1 MNYRTLETGIKVFLL
16 IITAYMAADVVSIV
30 ARGAM
35 HTLPSF
41 TMPEKVRKKITPA
54 LPSLSGERTEMLPA
68 ADTLPPLVLMGTVI
82 GAHPYAVIL
91 DAVSKR
97 QEFYR
102 VKAEVSSGWHIH
114 KIDKNKVVLK
124 KGGREEYLELKSI
137 ETEAGQM
144 EGGGNL
150 KQKQEVRNSIR
161 LSPLE
166 VESALSDLNR
176 VMTQAR
182 VIPNIV
188 EGKTSGYKI
197 FNIVPGS
204 IYTKIGITNN
214 DIVERVNGV
223 EINSPDMVYKLF
235 QQMRNESRIALD
247 LKRGEEKKSI
257 VVEIR

>member
-16 IITAYMAADVVSIV
+16 IITAYMAADVVSIM

-54 LPSLSGERTEMLPA
+54 LPPVSGERTEMQT
-68 ADTLPPLVLMGTVI
+68 ADTLPSFVLMGTVI

-91 DAVSKR
+91 DAVSKK

-124 KGGREEYLELKSI
+124 KGEREEYLEIKSI

-150 KQKQEVRNSIR
+150 KQKQEVRNSVR
-161 LSPLE
+161 LSPPE

-197 FNIVPGS
+197 FNIVPNS
-204 IYTKIGITNN
+204 IYTKIGIMNN
-214 DIVERVNGV
+214 DIIERVNGV

-235 QQMRNESRIALD
+235 QQMRNESRIGLD

>member
-1 MNYRTLETGIKVFLL
+1 MNYRTLETGIKIFLL
-16 IITAYMAADVVSIV
+16 IITAYIAADAVSTMT
-30 ARGAM
+30 RGAL

-41 TMPEKVRKKITPA
+41 TMPEKVRKKFTPP
-54 LPSLSGERTEMLPA
+54 LPPVSEEKTEVQT
-68 ADTLPPLVLMGTVI
+68 ADTLPPLVLVGTVV

-124 KGGREEYLELKSI
+124 KGGREEYFEIKSI
-137 ETEAGQM
+137 ETEADQV
-144 EGGGNL
+144 EGGGNM
-150 KQKQEVRNSIR
+150 KQKQEVRNSVR
-161 LSPLE
+161 LSPPE
-166 VESALSDLNR
+166 VESALADLNKI
-176 VMTQAR
+176 MTQAR

-188 EGKTSGYKI
+188 EGKTIGYKI

-204 IYTKIGITNN
+204 IYTKIGIMNN
-214 DIVERVNGV
+214 DIIERVNGV

-247 LKRGEEKKSI
+247 LKRGEGKKSI